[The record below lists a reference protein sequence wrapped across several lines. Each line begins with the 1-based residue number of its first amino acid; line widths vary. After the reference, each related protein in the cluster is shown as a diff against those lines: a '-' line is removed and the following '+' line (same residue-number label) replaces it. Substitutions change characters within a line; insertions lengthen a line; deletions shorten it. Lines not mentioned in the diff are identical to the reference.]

1 MSKIE
6 SKNQIEI
13 VVDEFFNRGLI
24 SDSNKSKIVK
34 MVKSIFDNRE
44 LTHFFEGKENVYNE
58 REIYL
63 TNNKVIKPDKIIFHS
78 KKEVS
83 ILDYKT
89 GKPKKSD
96 DTQVINYVSDLEKNS
111 YHVKEAKL
119 VYVGEKLEIK
129 ELITASNT

>member
-1 MSKIE
+1 
-6 SKNQIEI
+6 
-13 VVDEFFNRGLI
+13 
-24 SDSNKSKIVK
+24 

-44 LTHFFEGKENVYNE
+44 LSQFFESKQNVYNE

-78 KKEVS
+78 KKELS

-96 DTQVINYVSDLEKNS
+96 DIQVISYVSDLRK
-111 YHVKEAKL
+111 KL
-119 VYVGEKLEIK
+119 L
-129 ELITASNT
+129 

>member
-24 SDSNKSKIVK
+24 SDSDKSKIAK

-78 KKEVS
+78 NKELS

-89 GKPKKSD
+89 GNPKKSD
-96 DTQVINYVSDLEKNS
+96 DIQVITYVSDLEKNS
-111 YHVKEAKL
+111 YTVREAKL
-119 VYVGEKLEIK
+119 VYIGEKLEIK
-129 ELITASNT
+129 ELIKNNKT

>member
-1 MSKIE
+1 MKTLTKVECYESKNLKKLFNKSKNTSHFGSLFHDIMSKIE

-44 LTHFFEGKENVYNE
+44 LTNFFEGKENVYNE

-63 TNNKVIKPDKIIFHS
+63 TTIR
-78 KKEVS
+78 
-83 ILDYKT
+83 
-89 GKPKKSD
+89 
-96 DTQVINYVSDLEKNS
+96 
-111 YHVKEAKL
+111 
-119 VYVGEKLEIK
+119 
-129 ELITASNT
+129 

>member
-24 SDSNKSKIVK
+24 SDSNKSNIVK
-34 MVKSIFDNRE
+34 MVKSIFENKE
-44 LTHFFEGKENVYNE
+44 LTHFFEGKQNAYNE

-63 TNNKVIKPDKIIFHS
+63 SNNKVIKPDKIIFHS
-78 KKEVS
+78 KKELS

-96 DTQVINYVSDLEKNS
+96 DVQVVTYVSELEKNS
-111 YHVKEAKL
+111 YQVREAKL

-129 ELITASNT
+129 EIIKGDKT